1 MFDKYIVVLIFQNIQ
16 WTSYTFK
23 YCYVPDHKKCMCSL
37 PQGTLQFLSF
47 VRKVLQEK
55 FLLRKATAAAS
66 SLPPS
71 FFEDQGDRACVT
83 TRYDNQIFGSLWV
96 VLNWACSCRYYL
108 GEAFFLHGGRWNERY
123 NFIAFLHG
131 LNFKLVFLN
140 RRCPFLHFPQGHTIV
155 NFFFEKFF
163 SLYRG

>member
-1 MFDKYIVVLIFQNIQ
+1 
-16 WTSYTFK
+16 
-23 YCYVPDHKKCMCSL
+23 MCSL

-71 FFEDQGDRACVT
+71 LFEDQGDRACVT

-96 VLNWACSCRYYL
+96 CFELSMQLQVL
-108 GEAFFLHGGRWNERY
+108 GKGTFLHGGRWNERY
-123 NFIAFLHG
+123 DFIAFLHG

-140 RRCPFLHFPQGHTIV
+140 RRCTFLHFPQGHTT
-155 NFFFEKFF
+155 EKFF
-163 SLYRG
+163 LKNSLQRLDKNCFLFSMLTLNHSFLT

>member
-1 MFDKYIVVLIFQNIQ
+1 
-16 WTSYTFK
+16 
-23 YCYVPDHKKCMCSL
+23 MCSL

-96 VLNWACSCRYYL
+96 CFELSMQLQVLGKGIFFAWWYL
-108 GEAFFLHGGRWNERY
+108 DETKD
-123 NFIAFLHG
+123 I
-131 LNFKLVFLN
+131 
-140 RRCPFLHFPQGHTIV
+140 I
-155 NFFFEKFF
+155 
-163 SLYRG
+163 SLLFCMD